1 MWQYAVRLSF
11 VLVVAL
17 ASCVPTNA
25 QEAADLKR
33 VNIKYFHVTLLVPE
47 GWRDDY
53 EEPHRYYG
61 DAGYVR
67 FFATGG
73 LGTTLEQSVA
83 TLSDAIKERYPY
95 GTEPTVEATT
105 AAGQPARLIVSS
117 ADYYQMM
124 PKDPAAL
131 VVAYPEPVTLSDGLT
146 YTHLVLQA
154 DRNHVRALGE
164 SLRFVDASP
173 APAGWPTS
181 TPWVAPTRP
190 GASAS
195 HTPAP

>member
-47 GWRDDY
+47 GWREDY

-61 DAGYVR
+61 DVGYVR

-131 VVAYPEPVTLSDGLT
+131 VGRLPRAGDARRRYDEHASGAPGRQEP
-146 YTHLVLQA
+146 
-154 DRNHVRALGE
+154 RACPG
-164 SLRFVDASP
+164 RKPAFVDASP

-181 TPWVAPTRP
+181 TPWVTPTRP